1 MKPLKLCG
9 TMPGLEV
16 LSWLRLP
23 LAVGCC
29 RLPGFYNIVSKN
41 HQKLFAQRIAG
52 RLGFKIMLQHKHV
65 SLEVAL
71 NIFFYLSS
79 DEV

>member
-23 LAVGCC
+23 LPHRC